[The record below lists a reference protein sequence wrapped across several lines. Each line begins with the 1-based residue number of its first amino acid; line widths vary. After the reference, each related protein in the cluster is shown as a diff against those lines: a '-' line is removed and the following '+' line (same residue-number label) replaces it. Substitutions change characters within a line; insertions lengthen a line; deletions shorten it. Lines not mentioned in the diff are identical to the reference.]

1 MDFPNFYHYNK
12 LQKQRSIHNADL
24 QLASDALMSKRDE
37 NITLLWLDENIDK
50 ELRDLFEQIHD
61 SVIVSTDQET
71 FLKTINGITDEKILV
86 ILSGQCSRSLAPLIH
101 DNKQVYLIYI
111 FCMNKA
117 DYEHLSKDLSKVRGI
132 FTEYS
137 HLFEGLQ
144 IELRSLVRQMTTFH
158 LFDQKQV
165 SLKDLTRESADFL
178 WYQLLKDVLLA
189 MPETVDSKIEM
200 IDRFRIYYSSK
211 NPTFLTKV
219 DEFEQTYQSCDA
231 ICWYTKDSIVYRLVN
246 QALRTEDIEALLAV
260 RYYISDLC
268 TCLKKECEK
277 LKVQGLDVLTVYRG
291 QFLPT
296 EDIDKLQQSVGQL
309 ISANGFLS
317 TTRSLI
323 VAEIYAG
330 PGNVIFEYVIDTH
343 LNQNIIFADISEH
356 SEMPH
361 EEEVL
366 FDLGTIFRVEKVYF
380 DKSSGFWKVNLVA
393 ADETENLTNNFMRQ
407 RRDRMRMPS
416 IELEFGF
423 LLIEM
428 GQYSKAISYFD
439 NLIQQ
444 HQNDDIFKLNCY
456 YSLAFSYSG
465 NHQNVK
471 AMQYATFAY
480 KRCIELSSNTD
491 KGDRMLSRLFDL
503 LGSIHLER
511 GETELASKYYYQS
524 MNINPSDADNPEIL
538 ALYHRTN
545 AYICFSQGN
554 YTQAL
559 DHFQKRLT
567 IYEKWTTYD
576 DRALAESHSS
586 LGRTYLEI
594 KHYEQAFEHL
604 QITLELYKKSL
615 PTHHSALS
623 STYRDLANICHCT
636 KKYDLA
642 LEYYLKAEESAP
654 TLKKFTDNSVLLS
667 AHLCSLA
674 GNCYLHKNENTLA
687 EQYFRTS
694 LALYEKCRSSVKG
707 ENLLIDIQW
716 NMGVVFSR
724 KREFYSAL
732 EHYKESL
739 VLVERIMPDERIR
752 IAELNDG
759 IGVCYENIGQYDLC
773 IEHAQKSLEIY
784 EQCIPPDVEKLTDMH
799 NTVARCYCMKHEYLL
814 AIKHRKQ
821 SLFLE
826 EQKVPRNVAQIAGL
840 HTSIGWSYH
849 LNGDYNS
856 AIDYC
861 IKSLHIFEKH
871 ELNDHVEYG
880 NVLSTLGVIYFKM
893 KDFERAFKFCSKSME
908 MI

>member
-1 MDFPNFYHYNK
+1 
-12 LQKQRSIHNADL
+12 
-24 QLASDALMSKRDE
+24 
-37 NITLLWLDENIDK
+37 
-50 ELRDLFEQIHD
+50 
-61 SVIVSTDQET
+61 
-71 FLKTINGITDEKILV
+71 
-86 ILSGQCSRSLAPLIH
+86 
-101 DNKQVYLIYI
+101 
-111 FCMNKA
+111 
-117 DYEHLSKDLSKVRGI
+117 
-132 FTEYS
+132 
-137 HLFEGLQ
+137 
-144 IELRSLVRQMTTFH
+144 MTTFH

-330 PGNVIFEYVIDTH
+330 P
-343 LNQNIIFADISEH
+343 EH

-407 RRDRMRMPS
+407 RRDR
-416 IELEFGF
+416 
-423 LLIEM
+423 
-428 GQYSKAISYFD
+428 
-439 NLIQQ
+439 
-444 HQNDDIFKLNCY
+444 
-456 YSLAFSYSG
+456 
-465 NHQNVK
+465 
-471 AMQYATFAY
+471 
-480 KRCIELSSNTD
+480 
-491 KGDRMLSRLFDL
+491 
-503 LGSIHLER
+503 
-511 GETELASKYYYQS
+511 
-524 MNINPSDADNPEIL
+524 
-538 ALYHRTN
+538 
-545 AYICFSQGN
+545 N

-667 AHLCSLA
+667 AHLCSLT
-674 GNCYLHKNENTLA
+674 GNCYLHKNENALA

-826 EQKVPRNVAQIAGL
+826 EQKVPRNVAQIA
-840 HTSIGWSYH
+840 
-849 LNGDYNS
+849 
-856 AIDYC
+856 
-861 IKSLHIFEKH
+861 
-871 ELNDHVEYG
+871 
-880 NVLSTLGVIYFKM
+880 
-893 KDFERAFKFCSKSME
+893 
-908 MI
+908 